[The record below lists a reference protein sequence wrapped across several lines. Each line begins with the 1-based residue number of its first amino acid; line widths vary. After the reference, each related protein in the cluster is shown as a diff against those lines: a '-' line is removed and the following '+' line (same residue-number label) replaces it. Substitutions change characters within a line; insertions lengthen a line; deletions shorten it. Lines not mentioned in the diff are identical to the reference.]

1 MSMTSASKPL
11 RCNRCRST
19 TELPPSP
26 YVPITSGSTSPIRTV
41 ESPTAAPAQCAV
53 QSQERGVV
61 RDHLDMAGRTRRDGL
76 DGVVHQR
83 VRDARIAEP
92 NGQIGTSLTGRDNR
106 MVDEM
111 LEVDVPQPRK
121 VF

>member
-11 RCNRCRST
+11 AGNPWRRP

-26 YVPITSGSTSPIRTV
+26 YVPITSGSTRPIRTV
-41 ESPTAAPAQCAV
+41 ESDTAGPAQRAV
-53 QSQERGVV
+53 QSQKRGVV
-61 RDHLDMAGRTRRDGL
+61 RDHLDVAGRTGRDSL

-92 NGQIGTSLTGRDNR
+92 NGQIGTPLT
-106 MVDEM
+106 
-111 LEVDVPQPRK
+111 
-121 VF
+121 